1 MTKKKGGEKKKMN
14 LQKKVAS
21 VIATASLLLQLATP
35 VLADTTIVISGNG
48 SDTENKADVKL
59 DQTTYVQQS
68 NTANIEN
75 TVYADANTGKNDA
88 NRNTGG
94 SVSIDTGEAKTDVA
108 VSNTVNS
115 NTAEVK
121 CCEGDLDVLISG
133 NGDSSKN
140 KVELDVNQGKDTGT
154 QVYQNN
160 SAKIENTVDADANTG
175 KNDADRNTGG
185 SVSITTGKATTE
197 VDVINQAN
205 ANSALVGGN
214 SDGAKLSLRILGNGA
229 DTENK
234 NDLDYD
240 RSVWVDQSN
249 QARIENYVDADA
261 DTGKNDANRNTGGT
275 VSIDTGNAKVDV
287 AVDNMVNFNWAD
299 VDCGCIL
306 DVLAKIVDNGDSSKN
321 EVKADI
327 EDLLGVVQDNSCD
340 KYGYGERSWWWK
352 HHKKPC
358 LDNEVYADADTGK
371 NDVDRNTG
379 DPGVDPSI
387 ETGNAETDVVV
398 ENSGNS
404 NVFGET
410 APDWGWEPP
419 FPGMSFNINLTFSL
433 GDLLAAL
440 LG

>member
-1 MTKKKGGEKKKMN
+1 MKCTYPVESDSTGVIPKKKGGEYKMKKFAKGAAAA
-14 LQKKVAS
+14 VAAAS
-21 VIATASLLLQLATP
+21 ILLNTALP
-35 VLADTTIVISGNG
+35 VLAGTTLEISGNG
-48 SDTENKADVKL
+48 SDTTNKAYVDV
-59 DQTTYVQQS
+59 DQTTSVDQS

-75 TVYADANTGKNDA
+75 NVHASADSGKNDA

-94 SVSIDTGEAKTDVA
+94 SVLVDTGNASTTVG
-108 VSNTVNS
+108 VTNTVN
-115 NTAEVK
+115 NNVAEVA
-121 CCEGDLDVLISG
+121 CCEGDVDVLISE
-133 NGDSSKN
+133 NGDDSYN
-140 KVELDVNQGKDTGT
+140 KVDLDVNQSRDSGT
-154 QVYQNN
+154 WVTQTNRADIDNDVY
-160 SAKIENTVDADANTG
+160 AD
-175 KNDADRNTGG
+175 
-185 SVSITTGKATTE
+185 
-197 VDVINQAN
+197 
-205 ANSALVGGN
+205 
-214 SDGAKLSLRILGNGA
+214 
-229 DTENK
+229 
-234 NDLDYD
+234 
-240 RSVWVDQSN
+240 SN
-249 QARIENYVDADA
+249 
-261 DTGKNDANRNTGGT
+261 TGKNDANRNTGGT